1 MIVCLGWGSL
11 IWKPGG
17 LPVGDWRNDGP
28 EVQVEFVR
36 ESKDHRLTLV
46 LDLNSADSVI
56 SLWAP
61 MTVCDPNVAVT
72 ELADREG
79 TGRGKIDQWSTGQ
92 GDPEKLPG
100 LGDWATGRN
109 INHVIWT
116 ALEPQF
122 AGKSGV
128 RPTEG
133 QAVDHLSGLTGH
145 ERVSAEK
152 YVRRAPLQIR
162 TAYRSRFENHLG
174 WSPYA

>member
-11 IWKPGG
+11 IWRPGG

-28 EVQVEFVR
+28 EVKVEFVR
-36 ESKDHRLTLV
+36 ESKDRRLTLV
-46 LDLNSADSVI
+46 LYPKAADSVI

-72 ELADREG
+72 ELADRER
-79 TGRGKIDQWSTGQ
+79 TGRNKIDQWSTGQ
-92 GDPEKLPG
+92 DDPEKLPG
-100 LGDWATGRN
+100 LAAWATGRN

-116 ALEPQF
+116 ALKPKF
-122 AGKSGV
+122 AGKCGD
-128 RPTEG
+128 RPTED
-133 QAVDHLSGLTGH
+133 QAVDHLTGLTGH
-145 ERVSAEK
+145 EQVSAEK

-162 TAYRSRFENHLG
+162 TAYRSRFENCLG